1 MKKSKYV
8 ASTYELVYESDGN
21 DFDITQDGV
30 IISYKG
36 NKTSIIIPSQIN
48 GITVTAIGDNV
59 FNGSNVKSVTLP
71 CSVTSIGV
79 SAFANSKLSS
89 ISGDGVTVLD
99 NGAFENCSSLVTVDT
114 PAVEHIGNRC
124 FKNCS
129 RLTSID
135 FSQNVSEIGAAAF
148 AFTSLS
154 TADFRNATI
163 ENSAFEGSK
172 VVVARLD
179 KAESLERTFCECE
192 FLNSVTAPN
201 LKYVGDFAFYNC
213 KSLNSVNMSKVESVL
228 NYAFSKSAIKTAD
241 LPKCSYIGNAV
252 FSRCDDLYSVN
263 IPLVTKIMPE
273 EFTYCV
279 SLQKINM
286 PSVKAFDDISKE
298 YFTDCA
304 SLEGL
309 YLPKSVNLPSITWS
323 SSMQSSM
330 LFGKRAQLSYIFAP
344 KAQEIANSENLPF
357 MYKCTKLEYVF
368 LTSAKSLDYMESA
381 NGAVWYFGSKIKN
394 LPANINFDGSIVIAP
409 ASSYA
414 IEWAKSNG
422 LSFVESANITCTSIS
437 ANKISYEALGNEYT
451 LPLNYVKSLW
461 DTSFVNTKKS
471 DETVSALLDL
481 NNDNTVNAKDFAIL
495 NRQ

>member
-1 MKKSKYV
+1 M
-8 ASTYELVYESDGN
+8 
-21 DFDITQDGV
+21 
-30 IISYKG
+30 
-36 NKTSIIIPSQIN
+36 
-48 GITVTAIGDNV
+48 
-59 FNGSNVKSVTLP
+59 
-71 CSVTSIGV
+71 
-79 SAFANSKLSS
+79 
-89 ISGDGVTVLD
+89 
-99 NGAFENCSSLVTVDT
+99 
-114 PAVEHIGNRC
+114 
-124 FKNCS
+124 
-129 RLTSID
+129 
-135 FSQNVSEIGAAAF
+135 
-148 AFTSLS
+148 
-154 TADFRNATI
+154 
-163 ENSAFEGSK
+163 
-172 VVVARLD
+172 
-179 KAESLERTFCECE
+179 ERTFCECE

-201 LKYVGDFAFYNC
+201 LKYIGDFAFYNC

-286 PSVKAFDDISKE
+286 PSVEAFDDISKE

-344 KAQEIANSENLPF
+344 KAQEIANSENSPF

-368 LTSAKSLDYMESA
+368 LTSVKSLDYIESA

-394 LPANINFDGSIVIAP
+394 LPENINFDGSIVIAP

-437 ANKISYEALGNEYT
+437 TNKISYEALGNEYT

-471 DETVSALLDL
+471 GETVSALLDF

-495 NRQ
+495 NKQ